1 MPRGQATVEYVTLV
15 TVLLI
20 GACLLVR
27 FETPVQTLAEA
38 VAHAVAAPHRH
49 PAVRPHPAVH
59 RPHGPH
65 RPVVHHCLCPGGA

>member
-27 FETPVQTLAEA
+27 FETPVQTLAGA

-49 PAVRPHPAVH
+49 PAVRPHRAVH
-59 RPHGPH
+59 RPHAPQ
-65 RPVVHHCLCPGGA
+65 RPVVHHCLCPGGS